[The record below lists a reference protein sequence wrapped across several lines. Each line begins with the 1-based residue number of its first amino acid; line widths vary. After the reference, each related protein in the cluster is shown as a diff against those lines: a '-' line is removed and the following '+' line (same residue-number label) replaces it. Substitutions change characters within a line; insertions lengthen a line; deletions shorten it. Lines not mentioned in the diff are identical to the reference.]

1 MKKIRSKK
9 IMVDMSATLVHHGHI
24 RILKKAS
31 KYGKV
36 VVALVTNKDIKK
48 FKGYEPEM
56 SYSQRKEVIQSIR
69 YVNKVVPTKFILN
82 DKFLN
87 KYKIDFLGHGDD
99 NINLVNEKRLL
110 IFRRT
115 KNISSYLLR
124 KRATES
130 ISKSKTQL

>member
-1 MKKIRSKK
+1 
-9 IMVDMSATLVHHGHI
+9 MSATLVHHGHI

-36 VVALVTNKDIKK
+36 VVALVTNKEIKK

-82 DKFLN
+82 DKILN
-87 KYKIDFLGHGDD
+87 KYKIDFLVHGDD

-115 KNISSYLLR
+115 KNISSYILR
-124 KRATES
+124 KRATECLKR
-130 ISKSKTQL
+130 I